1 MQTKMYNKEF
11 SLKMPTLCFS
21 EEVADYLENNAFR
34 KMKLNKNVEFVADF
48 ICEFTGMYP
57 EIWYSEDIVEFVIY
71 PSHTDEEKDV
81 WRLHLGSSYSEG
93 ELKNIVSGRRSVL
106 RKY

>member
-1 MQTKMYNKEF
+1 MYNEEF
-11 SLKMPTLCFS
+11 RLKMPTLRFS
-21 EEVADYLENNAFR
+21 EEVADYLEPNPIKQPN
-34 KMKLNKNVEFVADF
+34 MNKNVEFLADF

-57 EIWYSEDIVEFVIY
+57 EIWYSKDIVEFVIY

-81 WRLHLGSSYSEG
+81 WRLHLGGSYSEG
-93 ELKNIVSGRRSVL
+93 ELKNIVSNRRSVM